1 LAQRTGVREETKEI
15 ARTQVPPQGRDTKL
29 GVWVYPTNN
38 REPMKIVEWY
48 SAEKYSY
55 LKPKGLGIGIISGT
69 EPLGLDSHWIPHQW
83 DLKPW
88 WPHLG

>member
-1 LAQRTGVREETKEI
+1 
-15 ARTQVPPQGRDTKL
+15 
-29 GVWVYPTNN
+29 
-38 REPMKIVEWY
+38 MKIVEWY